1 MHFAFGRW
9 VSALLMGGSMWSGGA
24 AAQSASPPKAVGGED
39 RILAEFS
46 RSPRVTAQGNLE
58 GWEKFEAR
66 SYTLAR
72 DEGSVQTLMGAAG
85 SGQAS
90 AKLWFD
96 TRSFMT
102 LMYVQE
108 KAPAIFSTNTDRSA
122 QDLKPGN
129 KWASHITYEGVPVN
143 WCTNDLRS
151 TFEGTFEVEPEET
164 FNLRVDG
171 QEVALVVLPVV
182 ERGVWKRCYSGKRY
196 QRFLWS
202 PELQTVVGIE
212 FQTYNPMGKL
222 HEASFSMRV
231 KEIAR
236 KKD

>member
-1 MHFAFGRW
+1 M
-9 VSALLMGGSMWSGGA
+9 
-24 AAQSASPPKAVGGED
+24 
-39 RILAEFS
+39 
-46 RSPRVTAQGNLE
+46 
-58 GWEKFEAR
+58 
-66 SYTLAR
+66 
-72 DEGSVQTLMGAAG
+72 
-85 SGQAS
+85 
-90 AKLWFD
+90 
-96 TRSFMT
+96 
-102 LMYVQE
+102 
-108 KAPAIFSTNTDRSA
+108 
-122 QDLKPGN
+122 
-129 KWASHITYEGVPVN
+129 N

-222 HEASFSMRV
+222 HEASFSLRV

-236 KKD
+236 NKD

>member
-1 MHFAFGRW
+1 MSFPCGRW
-9 VSALLMGGSMWSGGA
+9 VSVLIMAVSVWTGGA
-24 AAQSASPPKAVGGED
+24 VAQPTEPPKAVRGVD
-39 RILAEFS
+39 RVEAEFS
-46 RSPRVTAQGNLE
+46 RSPRITALGKLE

-72 DEGSVQTLMGAAG
+72 GEGSVQTLMGAAG
-85 SGQAS
+85 PGQPL

-102 LMYVQE
+102 LMYIQE
-108 KAPAIFSTNTDRSA
+108 KAPAIFSTNTDRAA

-222 HEASFSMRV
+222 HEASFSLRV

-236 KKD
+236 NKD